1 MKTKRTLALLLLA
14 AMLTTAAC
22 SENASD
28 NDARQTDSLVSEA
41 DTTPETEPDPLADL
55 NYDGR
60 SFRIYTSTNNP
71 GGVGNSN
78 YLIEGPEEE
87 TGDIVNDSA
96 LKRNT
101 RVEEDLGVDLVFDE
115 VDMDYTQVATRIR
128 KLISTNDDAYDL
140 VINDLFP
147 LAALVLEGSFIN
159 AYDGEYF
166 NFDKNYWY
174 KNFMQDV
181 AIGNDAAYILAGDFF
196 IDMLRGA
203 HGLIFNKTLMTTDT
217 IDYNELYNAVLDH
230 KWTLDLL
237 NEYISKGYRDL
248 NGNGKRDK
256 DDQYGYVALQ
266 IWGPSIPFIIAADP
280 DFITRDEDGIPSIS
294 VNNEKSVALL
304 EKLYNIFY
312 NDASNPTLGDDYS
325 KVFEAGRAYFMGY
338 QRLGSLED
346 LREMEQDIGI
356 LPYPMLDEN
365 QADYV
370 TSVHDTT
377 EIGVIPITATDLS
390 FISAVT
396 EDLCRRTN
404 EILLPV
410 YYETG
415 LKVKYARGDDND
427 AKMIDIIHDHTGN
440 GFVLA
445 YDDML
450 NQIFMKNVF
459 YVPLE
464 AKNTNFASAYKR
476 NEKSALRKLD
486 KMIDDFLKA
495 TNGQ

>member
-14 AMLTTAAC
+14 AMLATTACAEKA
-22 SENASD
+22 SEN
-28 NDARQTDSLVSEA
+28 DAKQTDAPLSEG

-60 SFRIYTSTNNP
+60 SFRIYTSTNDP

-87 TGDIVNDSA
+87 TGDIVNDA
-96 LKRNT
+96 VFKRNA

-115 VDMDYTQVATRIR
+115 VDLVYTEVATRIR

-147 LAALVLEGSFIN
+147 LAALVLEGSFVN

-166 NFDKNYWY
+166 NFEKNYWY

-196 IDMLRGA
+196 IDMIRSA
-203 HGLIFNKTLMTTDT
+203 HGLIFNKSLMTNDNV
-217 IDYNELYNAVLDH
+217 DYNELYNAVLDH
-230 KWTLDLL
+230 KWTLDLF
-237 NEYISKGYRDL
+237 NETISKGYKDL
-248 NGNGKRDK
+248 NGNGKRDGQ
-256 DDQYGYVALQ
+256 DQYGYVALQ
-266 IWGPSIPFIIAADP
+266 IWGPSIPFIISADP
-280 DFITRDEDGIPSIS
+280 DFIERDEDGIPSIS
-294 VNNEKSVALL
+294 INNEKAVALL

-312 NDASNPTLGDDYS
+312 NDASNPTLADYD
-325 KVFEAGRAYFMGY
+325 KVFEAGQSYFMGY

-346 LREMEQDIGI
+346 LREMEQEIGI

-377 EIGVIPITATDLS
+377 EIGVIPITVTDLS

-404 EILLPV
+404 EMVLPN
-410 YYETG
+410 YYETA

-445 YDDML
+445 YDDVL
-450 NQIFMKNVF
+450 NQILMKNVF

-476 NEKSALRKLD
+476 SEKAALKKLD
-486 KMIDDFLKA
+486 KMIDNFLKA